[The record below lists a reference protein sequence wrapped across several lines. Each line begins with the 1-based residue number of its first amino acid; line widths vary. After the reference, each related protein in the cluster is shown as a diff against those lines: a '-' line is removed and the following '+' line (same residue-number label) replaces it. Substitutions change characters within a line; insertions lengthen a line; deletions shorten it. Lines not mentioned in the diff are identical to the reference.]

1 MLDWLATAMV
11 RLDSFFKYFTGNS
24 HQLAAIQQ
32 LQEELP
38 PHLLDHKA
46 TWVELWKAGGKYTY
60 LPTPYYHQL
69 DLIDGIDKCVTAAVA
84 MVAGHYVLV
93 TSGQEY
99 DKVRSRFGPSQELW
113 VHVRALESLG
123 IKSEFIQDGTADLI
137 EAEIDA
143 GRPVAVGWLH
153 KGDISTGSPAEGF
166 GHWSVIVGYTEQYF
180 IVNDPRGRYNMKTGK
195 LESESGF
202 NVKYERQDFL
212 HRWEADGPGTG
223 WALLVDDLSL

>member
-1 MLDWLATAMV
+1 MLDWLIASMV
-11 RLDSFFKYFTGNS
+11 RLDSFFKYFNGNS

-46 TWVELWKAGGKYTY
+46 TWVELWKAGGKYMY
-60 LPTPYYHQL
+60 LPTPYYHQY
-69 DLIDGIDKCVTAAVA
+69 DLINGEDKCVTAAVG

-99 DKVRSRFGPSQELW
+99 DKVRSKFGPSQELW
-113 VHVRALESLG
+113 VHIKALEMLG
-123 IKSEFIQDGTADLI
+123 MRAEFIFDGTADLI

-143 GRPVAVGWLH
+143 GRPVAVGWIH
-153 KGDISTGSPAEGF
+153 RGSLEDDGKPTGF
-166 GHWSVIVGYTEQYF
+166 GHWSVIVGYNENYF
-180 IVNDPRGRYNMKTGK
+180 IVNDPRGRYNLKTGA
-195 LESESGF
+195 LESDSGF
-202 NVKYERQDFL
+202 NVKYEREDFL
-212 HRWEADGPGTG
+212 RRWEADGPGTG

>member
-1 MLDWLATAMV
+1 MLDWLIASMV
-11 RLDSFFKYFTGNS
+11 RLDSFFKYFNGIS

-46 TWVELWKAGGKYTY
+46 TWVELWKAGGKYMY
-60 LPTPYYHQL
+60 LPTPYYHQH
-69 DLIDGIDKCVTAAVA
+69 DLINGEDKCVTAAVA

-99 DKVRSRFGPSQELW
+99 DKVRNKFGPSQELW
-113 VHVRALESLG
+113 VHIKALDMLGMRA
-123 IKSEFIQDGTADLI
+123 EFIFDGTADLI

-143 GRPVAVGWLH
+143 GRPVAVGWIH
-153 KGDISTGSPAEGF
+153 RGSLEDDGKPTGF
-166 GHWSVIVGYTEQYF
+166 GHWSVIVGYNENYF
-180 IVNDPRGRYNMKTGK
+180 IVNDPRGRYNLKTGA
-195 LESESGF
+195 LESDSGF
-202 NVKYERQDFL
+202 NVKYEREDFL
-212 HRWEADGPGTG
+212 RRWEADGPGTG

>member
-11 RLDSFFKYFTGNS
+11 RLDSFFKYFNGNS

-99 DKVRSRFGPSQELW
+99 DKVRSRFGPSPELW
-113 VHVRALESLG
+113 VHVRAL
-123 IKSEFIQDGTADLI
+123 
-137 EAEIDA
+137 
-143 GRPVAVGWLH
+143 R
-153 KGDISTGSPAEGF
+153 
-166 GHWSVIVGYTEQYF
+166 
-180 IVNDPRGRYNMKTGK
+180 
-195 LESESGF
+195 
-202 NVKYERQDFL
+202 
-212 HRWEADGPGTG
+212 
-223 WALLVDDLSL
+223 ALA